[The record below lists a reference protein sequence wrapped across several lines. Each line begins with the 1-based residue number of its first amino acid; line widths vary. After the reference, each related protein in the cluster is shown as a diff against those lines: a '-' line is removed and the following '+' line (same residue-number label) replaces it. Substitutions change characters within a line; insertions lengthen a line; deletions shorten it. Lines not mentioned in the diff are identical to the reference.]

1 MRKIILLTLLVPMG
15 LWAQTITCN
24 IMLFGDKVGERVA
37 TRTQLADGTE
47 HYTLHSKLKAKVL
60 WINYENESHAES
72 DYKNGKFVSSTQ
84 REVQNGSVKRWCNTK
99 WDGTKLVVDSYK
111 GKKTYNE
118 LPGYSIPPIYFKGLQ
133 GVARV
138 FYEAEG
144 DFCKVEKTDSDT
156 FEFKSSDGTK
166 NVYHFV
172 NGLLDHMEFHVSIAS
187 VKMVRVK

>member
-1 MRKIILLTLLVPMG
+1 
-15 LWAQTITCN
+15 
-24 IMLFGDKVGERVA
+24 MLFGDKVGVLTA
-37 TRTQLADGTE
+37 TRTEKPDGTE

-111 GKKTYNE
+111 GKKTYTE
-118 LPGYSIPPIYFKGLQ
+118 LPGFSIPPIYFKGLNN
-133 GVARV
+133 VTRV

-144 DFCKVEKTDSDT
+144 DFCNVEKTEPGT
-156 FEFKSSDGTK
+156 WEFKSSDGTK

-172 NGLLDHMEFHVSIAS
+172 NGQLDHMEFHVAIAS
-187 VKMVRVK
+187 VKMVRVKP

>member
-1 MRKIILLTLLVPMG
+1 MRKTLLLALLLPLG
-15 LWAQTITCN
+15 ALAQTITFN
-24 IMLFGDKVGERVA
+24 IMLFGDKVGELVA
-37 TRTQLADGTE
+37 TRTEKPDGVE

-72 DYKNGKFVSSTQ
+72 EYKNGKFVYSTQ
-84 REVQNGSVKRWCNTK
+84 KEVQNGSVKRWCNTK

-118 LPGYSIPPIYFKGLQ
+118 LPGYSIPPIYFKGLN

-144 DFCKVEKTDSDT
+144 DFCKVEQTEPGT

-172 NGLLDHMEFHVSIAS
+172 NGLLDHMEFHVAIAS